1 MWMSPLH
8 LAGLHVVKRDPKLQV
23 CSFVQQQNAN
33 QSMQDCIMA
42 YLVLQVFEQCLLRL
56 SSTCLL
62 DRSMRND
69 LT

>member
-8 LAGLHVVKRDPKLQV
+8 LAGLHAVKRDPMLQV
-23 CSFVQQQNAN
+23 CSLVQQNAN

-42 YLVLQVFEQCLLRL
+42 YLVLQVFEQCLLRI

-62 DRSMRND
+62 DRSMCND